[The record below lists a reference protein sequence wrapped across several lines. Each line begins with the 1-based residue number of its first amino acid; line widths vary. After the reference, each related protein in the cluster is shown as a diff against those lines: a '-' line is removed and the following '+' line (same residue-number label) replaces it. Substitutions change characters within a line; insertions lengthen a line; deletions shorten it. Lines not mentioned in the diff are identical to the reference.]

1 MIYLFDDETG
11 ARVGT
16 ITEDQLQYLIDQL
29 EEDST
34 ADTDYYINR
43 DTLDAFEQNGADPA
57 LVGVVRAGLG
67 NRGDKEI
74 RWGRRCAGGGVWPD

>member
-57 LVGVVRAGLG
+57 LLAVLRAALG
-67 NRGDKEI
+67 KRDDMEI
-74 RWGRRCAGGGVWPD
+74 RWERR